1 MTHITNLWNEHFKSD
16 HDATVVPYFEGDYW
30 PGEAE
35 NVIKVLEDEA
45 SERNDFKV
53 RKATNTAKSK
63 AKGRVARGLR
73 SDGSVEE
80 ERGQDEVKGEV

>member
-73 SDGSVEE
+73 SDAGHA
-80 ERGQDEVKGEV
+80 GAC